1 MPGGFFIYL
10 KLEIMEHTDD
20 NTTIIGTVSGTI
32 LSVVAMFDAGDIIKT
47 IIMAT
52 IGAVVS
58 FLVSRGLKRIWGK
71 WRR

>member
-1 MPGGFFIYL
+1 
-10 KLEIMEHTDD
+10 MEYTNDS
-20 NTTIIGTVSGTI
+20 TTVIGTVSGTI

-58 FLVSRGLKRIWGK
+58 FLVSRGLRWIWK
-71 WRR
+71 KLRQ

>member
-1 MPGGFFIYL
+1 
-10 KLEIMEHTDD
+10 MEMTND

-47 IIMAT
+47 VIMAT

-58 FLVSRGLKRIWGK
+58 FLVSRGLKWIWEK
-71 WRR
+71 WKK